1 MSTLNVKNLQGIY
14 PSNQITVPAGHLLY
28 APGSV
33 LQVQTV
39 TTNNR
44 LAGTLGAST
53 NPIYNSGTSYVTLSF
68 TPKMASSKLW
78 LTTSPVM
85 IEELS
90 NSGDDFWLA
99 AFYDT
104 TRIGCVSGSAFYTHF
119 SGNLNV
125 GWYGLNVIFNSWGT
139 STKTIDFRVGGGGGG
154 GANMY
159 INYGNS
165 SMDTSTMNYGFTV
178 AEIAA

>member
-1 MSTLNVKNLQGIY
+1 MPGILRVDQANVDYIY
-14 PSNQITVPAGHLLY
+14 AKTSGGTTYIPGHII
-28 APGSV
+28 
-33 LQVQTV
+33 QVQTV
-39 TTNNR
+39 STNNR

-53 NPIYNSGTSYVTLSF
+53 NPTSTSGTSYVTLSF
-68 TPKMASSKLW
+68 TPKSAASKLW

-90 NSGDDFWLA
+90 NSGNDFWLA

-119 SGNLNV
+119 ASYYNL
-125 GWYGLNVIFNSWGT
+125 GWYGLNVFFNSWGT
-139 STKTIDFRVGGGGGG
+139 STKTVDFRVGGGGGS

-165 SMDTSTMNYGFTV
+165 SMDTSTMNYGFTI
-178 AEIAA
+178 AEIAQ